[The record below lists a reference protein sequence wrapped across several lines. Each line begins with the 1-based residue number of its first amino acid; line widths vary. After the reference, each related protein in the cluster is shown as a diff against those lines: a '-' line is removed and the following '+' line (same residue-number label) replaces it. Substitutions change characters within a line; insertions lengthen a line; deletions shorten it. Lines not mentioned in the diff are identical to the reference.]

1 MKKVLVL
8 GASGYIGSQLLPQL
22 CAQGYDVT
30 AAARQIDYLQARTLP
45 HSHLTLTYLDLADR
59 QATLALVP
67 QFDIVYFLV
76 HGMAQGYD
84 FVDYEI
90 SLAENFKAALQ
101 QSHVEHVIYLS
112 AIQPQTGN
120 SEHLQARKMTGEI
133 LRQSGV
139 AITEI
144 RAGVIIGPGSAAF
157 EIMRDFV
164 YNLPALITPKWVDSK
179 ANPIALANL
188 NHYLLELAKKPSDG
202 NVLYEAGGPDT
213 LSYREQF
220 KVICQASQR
229 PYRLY
234 ATSLL
239 TPKMASYWLG
249 MVTSVPSSIGSALLA
264 GLEHDFIA
272 NSTELEQRF
281 PQKMIGFEEMVKTS
295 IEQEGKF
302 VRSNVWGF
310 DPAALKRWQAGYG
323 YYPKQTGANIETQ
336 LSADELWQVIKTLGN
351 RQDPY
356 FFANILWR
364 TREWLDI
371 FFGGSKPLRRMPEGP
386 ELKVGDFIDSWKVI
400 RCERNQFLSLLF
412 GMQGPGL
419 GRLEFTINDL
429 GDKRTLNITAWW
441 HPQGFKGL
449 LYWFAMMPA
458 HLFIFKGMVKAIV
471 RKALNKRGGDIS
483 DN

>member
-8 GASGYIGSQLLPQL
+8 GASGYIGSQLLGKL
-22 CAQGYDVT
+22 CDKGYSVT
-30 AAARQIDYLQARTLP
+30 AAARQIDYLRARTQERPNLDIC
-45 HSHLTLTYLDLADR
+45 YLDLADAD
-59 QATLALVP
+59 ATRALVP
-67 QFDIVYFLV
+67 QFDLVYFLV

-84 FVDYEI
+84 FIDYEV
-90 SLAENFKAALQ
+90 SLAENFTAALK
-101 QSHVEHVIYLS
+101 QSQVEQVIYLS

-120 SEHLQARKMTGEI
+120 SEHLLARKMTGDI
-133 LRQSGV
+133 LRKSGV
-139 AITEI
+139 PVTEI

-164 YNLPALITPKWVDSK
+164 YNLPVLITPKWVDSK
-179 ANPIALANL
+179 ANPIALENL
-188 NHYLLELAKKPSDG
+188 DHYLLQLAENPSG
-202 NVLYEAGGPDT
+202 ESQIYEAGGPDL

-220 KVICQASQR
+220 QVICHASQQR
-229 PYRLY
+229 YRLY

-249 MVTSVPSSIGSALLA
+249 MVTSVPSNIGSALLA

-272 NSTELEQRF
+272 DSSALEARF
-281 PQKMIGFEEMVKTS
+281 PQTLISFEEMVKTS

-302 VRSNVWGF
+302 IRSNVWGF
-310 DPAALKRWQAGYG
+310 DPAALNRWQAGYG
-323 YYPKQTGANIETQ
+323 YYPKQTGANIETTLTSEQ
-336 LSADELWQVIKTLGN
+336 LWQVVKTLGN
-351 RQDPY
+351 RKDPY
-356 FFANILWR
+356 FFANTLWR

-371 FFGGSKPLRRMPEGP
+371 FFGGDKPIRRSPEGP
-386 ELKVGDFIDSWKVI
+386 ELKVGDYIDSWKVI
-400 RCERNQFLSLLF
+400 RCEQNQFLSLLF

-419 GRLEFTINDL
+419 GRLEFSITDQ
-429 GDKRTLNITAWW
+429 GDTRLLNITAWW

-471 RKALNKRGGDIS
+471 RKAKQ
-483 DN
+483 